1 MHMPT
6 SPTPEEALKHAARE
20 ISKVFL
26 GKDEPIQLL
35 LTGLVSGLAVLI
47 EDIPGVGKTSLARS
61 MAAACG
67 LDFSR
72 IQFTPDLLPGD
83 ISGMTIWQQE
93 SRSFVFKPGA
103 IMHQFI
109 LADEINRASART
121 QSALLETMQEG
132 SVSVDGITYPL
143 PQPFFLVA
151 TQNPSGYS
159 GTFHLPEAQLD
170 RFGLSLSIGYP
181 SQEHEREIGRL
192 IHQAEPL
199 AEVKPVLTAG
209 DIDLL
214 RQRARSIKIDDSIRD
229 YVIDLAASTRNNE
242 LFRTGVSPRAGQ
254 HLLRAAQARA
264 LMEKRDYVLPE
275 DVRDLILPVFSHRL
289 LPTPQ
294 ARLGG
299 RTIQAELARLAGET
313 RLPSGLR

>member
-1 MHMPT
+1 MPT
-6 SPTPEEALKHAARE
+6 DPKPEEALEHAARE
-20 ISKVFL
+20 IRKVFL

-47 EDIPGVGKTSLARS
+47 EDIPGVGKTSLARG

-83 ISGMTIWQQE
+83 ISGMTIWHQE
-93 SRSFVFKPGA
+93 SHSFVFRPGA

-132 SVSVDGITYPL
+132 SVSVDGTTYPL

-151 TQNPSGYS
+151 TQNPSTYS

-181 SQEHEREIGRL
+181 SHEHEKEIGRL

-199 AEVKPVLTAG
+199 VDVKPVLTAG
-209 DIDLL
+209 DISLL

-229 YVIDLAASTRNNE
+229 YVINLATSTRKNE
-242 LFRTGVSPRAGQ
+242 FFRTGVSPRAGQ
-254 HLLRAAQARA
+254 QLLRAAQARA

-275 DVRDLILPVFSHRL
+275 DVRDLIHPVFSHRL

-299 RTIQAELARLAGET
+299 RTIQAELTRLAGET